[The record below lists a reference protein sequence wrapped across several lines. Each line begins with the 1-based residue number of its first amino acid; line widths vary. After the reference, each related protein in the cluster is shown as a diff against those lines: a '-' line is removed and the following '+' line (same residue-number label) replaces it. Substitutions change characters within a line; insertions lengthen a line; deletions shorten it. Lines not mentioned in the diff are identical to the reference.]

1 MTMRPVPEMI
11 HGTAVAFDLDGSW
24 TGFLITGR
32 SGSGKSELALELI
45 GLGARLVSDDQ
56 TELRREGAQIRLSA
70 PPALR
75 GLIELRQLGILRID
89 PVDSAALAALVD
101 LDELEA
107 ERLPQ
112 CHVTDIQ
119 GVSVPRLRRASGRAF
134 AVGLK
139 YYLLSRH
146 WQDKDN

>member
-1 MTMRPVPEMI
+1 MI
-11 HGTAVAFDLDGSW
+11 HGSAVAFDLEGLW
-24 TGFLITGR
+24 TGLLIKGR

-112 CHVTDIQ
+112 RHVTDIQ

>member
-1 MTMRPVPEMI
+1 MRLVPEMI
-11 HGTAVAFDLDGSW
+11 HGSAVAFDLEGFW

-56 TELRREGAQIRLSA
+56 TELRREGGQIRLSA

-101 LDELEA
+101 LDEPEA

-112 CHVTDIQ
+112 RHVTDIQ
-119 GVSVPRLRRASGRAF
+119 GVSVPRLHRASGRAF

-146 WQDKDN
+146 WQNKDE